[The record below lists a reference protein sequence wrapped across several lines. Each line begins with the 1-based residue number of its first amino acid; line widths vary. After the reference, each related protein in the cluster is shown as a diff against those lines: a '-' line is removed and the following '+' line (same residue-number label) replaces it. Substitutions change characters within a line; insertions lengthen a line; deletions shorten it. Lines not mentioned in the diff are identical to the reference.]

1 MTIRFY
7 PSCLPGEPL
16 ETHEHKAMT
25 VHQWLKENVREYRL
39 DIPAPI
45 TVEIDGQYIPAEEWP
60 LCHIAPSTSV
70 NIRPIPYGGVIG
82 GLLQVITKP
91 LQLVFNLL
99 GFRMA
104 VDGGL
109 SSPPAGTSLELSGA
123 RANTAKLGDPIRE
136 VLGIS
141 RIYPDYAVQPVARF
155 DPGNPQVYRS
165 NMFLVVGAGN
175 YTFNPSLLKVGNTPF
190 SAFGDDI
197 SYTIYPP
204 GADVS
209 GDQRSENWCAAPEV
223 GGTTSGTAGLDLA
236 STGPASVSV
245 TADAVM
251 VSGNNLTVMSS
262 IPEAIPESWQAGT
275 IITILAPDA
284 YNVGNTG
291 DGNVFYGDFTELN
304 PFVGLPVSLTF
315 NGQRFDLFVSAYN
328 PGAPAV
334 PGVGGNAA
342 SITASAAPTTYD
354 FSTSPVT
361 FTLSWAGVPYVI
373 SLSANYITM
382 AGLIDEITDQLVGS
396 DLVADSDA
404 GRLVIREFESPF
416 TGNSITYSLL
426 PVSLFG
432 TSPAI
437 IAGAASTGGL
447 PAVIPSI
454 RLAVGSAVGTPFA
467 GIPVGQQRLSLGLT
481 GYQYRITDINGSTL
495 TVERLIQGT
504 GGVVTV
510 DASWTGFT
518 DRTLLDFTVT
528 GLNENDDWMGPF
540 LSCPANEVTN
550 LIELNFVYP
559 QGLCDVGSKD
569 GAIHW
574 HEVAMTVQYRESGSV
589 TWSSV
594 QIIHGNQTVN
604 EVGYTERIALPTL
617 ATYEIRIKRD
627 TPVWGG
633 TTRDAVQ
640 WQSMMARLQSRPTRY
655 DGVTTMAVTIRTGP
669 RLAAQSDRRVN
680 VVGARVYDGYPARS
694 ISGALFHVLK
704 SLGFSDSQIDYATIN
719 AIEEAYWTPRG
730 ETFDYSA
737 DKSDISALEVLQ
749 KITNAG
755 MGYFLLSDGMASA
768 GREGIKPWVGVISP
782 QEQTEELTTG
792 FTAHSQDDFDGV
804 DVTYRNGA
812 TWAEETVQCRAADNP
827 TPAKVENYK
836 LEGVLDQDRAYR
848 IGMRRLMGYKYQRL
862 THTTSTELDALC
874 YEYMDRIIMTDDI
887 PGSTISCLIV
897 GMSYTPSLITL
908 EVSEPLDW
916 TLENPRVLIRFQDGG
931 ASGLLVPTR
940 VDDYTLTVPYS
951 SSISVEDWEMD
962 SGTRE
967 PPRLIFC
974 SSSRIGHDTML
985 AEIVPNNDGTC
996 QVSAVQ
1002 YTPLKYQYDDAVY
1015 PGDVQ

>member
-7 PSCLPGEPL
+7 PSFLPGEPL
-16 ETHEHKAMT
+16 ETHEHNAMT
-25 VHQWLKENVREYRL
+25 VHQWLTENVREYRP
-39 DIPAPI
+39 DIKAPI
-45 TVEIDGQYIPAEEWP
+45 TVEIDGKYIPSNEWP
-60 LCHIAPSTSV
+60 LCYIAPSTSV
-70 NIRPIPYGGVIG
+70 NIRPIPYGGALG

-91 LQLVFNLL
+91 LQLVFSLL

-109 SSPPAGTSLELSGA
+109 SSPPTGTSLELSGA

-141 RIYPDYAVQPVARF
+141 RIYPDYAVQPVSRF
-155 DPGNPQVYRS
+155 DPGNPQIYRS
-165 NMFLVVGAGN
+165 SMFLVVGAGH

-209 GDQRSENWCAAPEV
+209 GDPRSENWCAAPEV

-251 VSGNNLTVMSS
+251 VSGNNLTVISS

-275 IITILAPDA
+275 VITILAPDA
-284 YNVGNTG
+284 YNVGTTG
-291 DGNVFYGDFTELN
+291 GGNVFYGDFTELN
-304 PFVGLPVSLTF
+304 PSVGLSVSLTF

-328 PGAPAV
+328 PGSPAV

-361 FTLSWAGVPYVI
+361 FTLTWAGVPYVI

-382 AGLIDEITDQLVGS
+382 SGLIDEITDQLVGS

-416 TGNSITYSLL
+416 TGNSITYSIL

-432 TSPAI
+432 ASPTI
-437 IAGAASTGGL
+437 VAGTASTGGS

-454 RLAVGSAVGTPFA
+454 RLAVDSAAGAPFA
-467 GIPVGQQRLSLGLT
+467 GIPVGQQRLSLGLS
-481 GYQYRITDINGSTL
+481 GYQYRITDISGSTL
-495 TVERLIQGT
+495 TVERLIQGA
-504 GGVVTV
+504 GGAVIV
-510 DASWTGFT
+510 DASWPGFT
-518 DRTLLDFTVT
+518 GRTLLDFTVT
-528 GLNENDDWMGPF
+528 SLNENDDWMGPF
-540 LSCPANEVTN
+540 LSCPANEVTD

-574 HEVAMTVQYRESGSV
+574 HEVAITVQYRESGSV
-589 TWSSV
+589 EWSSV

-604 EVGYTERIALPTL
+604 EVGYTERIALPAL
-617 ATYEIRIKRD
+617 ATYEIRMKRD

-633 TTRDAVQ
+633 TTRDSVQ
-640 WQSMMARLQSRPTRY
+640 WQSMMARLQARPTRY
-655 DGVTTMAVTIRTGP
+655 DGVTTMAVTLRTGP

-719 AIEEAYWTPRG
+719 ALEAAYWTPRD

-737 DKSDISALEVLQ
+737 DKSGVSALEVLQ

-755 MGYFLLSDGMASA
+755 MGYFLLSDGLASA
-768 GREGIKPWVGVISP
+768 GREGLKPWVGVISP

-804 DVTYRNGA
+804 DVTYLNGA
-812 TWAEETVQCRAADNP
+812 TWAEETVQCRDVDNP

-848 IGMRRLMGYKYQRL
+848 IGMRRLMGYKHQRL
-862 THTTSTELDALC
+862 THTTTTELDALC

-962 SGTRE
+962 RGTRE

-985 AEIVPNNDGTC
+985 SEIVPNNDGTC

-1002 YTPLKYQYDDAVY
+1002 YTPLKYQYDDATY
-1015 PGDVQ
+1015 PGNVH